1 MIIRYTD
8 PNEPISKM
16 ECHKGFGSCSFEV
29 GDKTLHSLGIFSANE
44 MCSSKYQIPAESHE
58 ATNVVKVASSTYQK

>member
-16 ECHKGFGSCSFEV
+16 ECHKGFGSCSFVV
-29 GDKTLHSLGIFSANE
+29 GHKTLHSLGIFSANE
-44 MCSSKYQIPAESHE
+44 ITCSSKCEIPAESYDM
-58 ATNVVKVASSTYQK
+58 KQPML